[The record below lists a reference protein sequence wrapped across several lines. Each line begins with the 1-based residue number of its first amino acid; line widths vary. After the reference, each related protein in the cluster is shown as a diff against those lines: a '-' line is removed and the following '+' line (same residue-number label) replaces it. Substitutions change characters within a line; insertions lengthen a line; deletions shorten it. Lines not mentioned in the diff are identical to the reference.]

1 MFTLC
6 HDLTNFLGKLH
17 HIVVKCEHEFY
28 CHFLKCEHG
37 FLFHSFAIIVV
48 FNNAFYIR
56 RTVLPLTHLLGITW
70 QLIEYL
76 RHVYQMT
83 LLVFYIEKYHVF
95 SSVGILKIFLT
106 NHSVLLNVQKLSKPL
121 FMLVLFD
128 SVFVPI
134 KKQ

>member
-1 MFTLC
+1 
-6 HDLTNFLGKLH
+6 
-17 HIVVKCEHEFY
+17 
-28 CHFLKCEHG
+28 
-37 FLFHSFAIIVV
+37 
-48 FNNAFYIR
+48 
-56 RTVLPLTHLLGITW
+56 
-70 QLIEYL
+70 
-76 RHVYQMT
+76 MT

-95 SSVGILKIFLT
+95 SSVGIFKIFLT